1 MDHLNA
7 PKHLLNIFY
16 ADPPYYKGES
26 KKEVAS
32 GKTAPGAKTKAKPK
46 KPRPSEGK

>member
-7 PKHLLNIFY
+7 PKHLLNIYF
-16 ADPPYYKGES
+16 ADPPFS
-26 KKEVAS
+26 KSMPGKEAAS
-32 GKTAPGAKTKAKPK
+32 AKSAPAAKPKAKPK